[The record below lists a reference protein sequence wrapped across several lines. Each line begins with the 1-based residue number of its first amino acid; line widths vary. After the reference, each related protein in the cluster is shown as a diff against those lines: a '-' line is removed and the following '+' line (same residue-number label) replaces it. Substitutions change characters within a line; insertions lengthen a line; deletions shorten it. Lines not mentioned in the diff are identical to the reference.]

1 MKVRAGHWQ
10 TKAAIFAAL
19 ICSTSLLV
27 ACEQGDADC
36 DEGQACADSQKDK
49 EIVCDETA
57 YWHEASLSSP
67 YPGMDCDSGPIKR
80 VRLRFLVPQ
89 DEAGNAIASTET
101 LAEALVVLQERY
113 SVHGIDFDL
122 AEPVAIPEVYTSDNY
137 LTLFSDYAQAKD
149 VNVILFPQPPT
160 EEAGDGPW
168 KSTAHYPW
176 SSGTMVKVSV
186 RNVTAKT
193 LAHEMGH
200 YLGLFHTYEN
210 ATWTHSGAPDW
221 DDSSLDFE
229 GLDGSQGDF
238 VASTAFDC
246 LECEDAFG
254 DPAPFS
260 CDPFDLVYGKLI
272 EHFYDE
278 CMDEIAEGE
287 LGPYAPPTLNLMSY
301 YSQTRDVLN
310 KEQGAR
316 MRYYLMHRLSNS
328 IGDFALEEVL

>member
-1 MKVRAGHWQ
+1 MFAREVLAIRTIDWALLLPVALGV
-10 TKAAIFAAL
+10 AA
-19 ICSTSLLV
+19 CD
-27 ACEQGDADC
+27 QGILDC
-36 DEGQACADSQKDK
+36 DHGDDCVAAQESE
-49 EIVCDETA
+49 EIICDVNA
-57 YWHEASLSSP
+57 YWHEPSATSP
-67 YPGMDCDSGPIKR
+67 YPGMDCASGPIKT

-89 DEAGNAIASTET
+89 DEEGVAIANTET
-101 LAEALVVLQERY
+101 LQEALVVLQERY
-113 SVHGIDFDL
+113 VVHGIDFEL
-122 AEPVAIPEVYTSDNY
+122 ADPVFIPEVYSADNY

-186 RNVTAKT
+186 RNVTGKT
-193 LAHEMGH
+193 LAHEVGH
-200 YLGLFHTYEN
+200 YLGLFHTYET
-210 ATWTHSGAPDW
+210 ATWEHSGAPEW
-221 DDSSLDFE
+221 DEDSLDFI

-238 VASTAFDC
+238 VTSTTFDC

-254 DPAPFS
+254 NPAPFS

-301 YSQTRDVLN
+301 YSQTRDILN

-316 MRYYLMHRLSNS
+316 MRYYLMHRLNNS
-328 IGDFALEEVL
+328 IGDFSLEEVD